1 MTGVPYNCVNVI
13 STNADTAE
21 LIVKLIF
28 QDVGDLKQVPEHM
41 KQVFH
46 HCYIPSP
53 CIKVKAS
60 IYTPAQHGGTHLY
73 SQHLGVKKDH
83 LELKVSQTI
92 SQRRKKKI

>member
-1 MTGVPYNCVNVI
+1 MVLSVAKSGTQCDQCPHNYVNVI

-53 CIKVKAS
+53 WIRV
-60 IYTPAQHGGTHLY
+60 
-73 SQHLGVKKDH
+73 
-83 LELKVSQTI
+83 
-92 SQRRKKKI
+92 